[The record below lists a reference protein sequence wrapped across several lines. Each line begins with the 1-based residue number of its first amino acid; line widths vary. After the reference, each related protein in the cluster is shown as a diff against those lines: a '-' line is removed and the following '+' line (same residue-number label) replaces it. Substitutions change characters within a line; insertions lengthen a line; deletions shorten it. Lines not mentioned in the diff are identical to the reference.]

1 MRQCFTTNAI
11 PVTIVFILIAGIVL
25 FFYHSNLAG
34 TIFTNHLS
42 SDFVRHAHIDYD
54 SGFVVSWVNERE
66 GTVVGTVSDRQVRQR
81 ALQSQP
87 FTNCLDRCNGWGPTK
102 QSEFMISSVVKDA
115 MPDNV
120 KRMVNAVII
129 QPDTRCTTRLAE
141 GYRSREMLCLSPSSE
156 RFVYS
161 LLVY

>member
-87 FTNCLDRCNGWGPTK
+87 FTNCLDQCNGWGPTK
-102 QSEFMISSVVKDA
+102 
-115 MPDNV
+115 
-120 KRMVNAVII
+120 
-129 QPDTRCTTRLAE
+129 
-141 GYRSREMLCLSPSSE
+141 
-156 RFVYS
+156 
-161 LLVY
+161 